1 MPGPFW
7 EYDTSG
13 SDHLRPCVDPRRR
26 GVTTLLF
33 KWLKQPVVLGYIV
46 AGFLCSGNF
55 LLQGVSNMGNVD
67 IWAEIGIIFLLFS
80 LGLEFSFKKLMNV
93 GGPALMTALV
103 VIVGMMCS
111 GFMAGRALGWT
122 STDSIFLGGMLSMS
136 STDDHYQGI
145 RRSGAPQPEVHV
157 AGCSGCWWSKTCSP

>member
-26 GVTTLLF
+26 GAMTLLF
-33 KWLKQPVVLGYIV
+33 KWLKQPVVLV
-46 AGFLCSGNF
+46 TSSPGFLCSGNF
-55 LLQGVSNMGNVD
+55 LLQGFEHG
-67 IWAEIGIIFLLFS
+67 ERGH
-80 LGLEFSFKKLMNV
+80 LGRDRYHL
-93 GGPALMTALV
+93 PV
-103 VIVGMMCS
+103 VLARPRIQLQKIDERRRPRADDGTGRDRRDDVP

-136 STDDHYQGI
+136 STTIIIKAFDDLGPAARSS
-145 RRSGAPQPEVHV
+145 RRW
-157 AGCSGCWWSKTCSP
+157 CSGCWWSKTCSP